1 VRTSVPLVALLGAVA
16 CLPGAALG
24 AEPPPPATGLTIAP
38 SLGGGAEVGTDDA
51 EGVAEVEIL
60 AGWEAGHARPELGL
74 VLQVAPGT
82 SAALRPGVRYL
93 FPDAPFQLRGALD
106 WSHASGSWAF
116 RWLLVGGAA
125 EIRLTSVLG
134 AFAGADLGIPFT
146 ADAGLGLLVRAG
158 FAFRF

>member
-1 VRTSVPLVALLGAVA
+1 VRTTLAHAALLGVLV
-16 CLPGAALG
+16 CLPVEARA
-24 AEPPPPATGLTIAP
+24 AEPSRPATGLTIAP
-38 SLGGGAEVGTDDA
+38 SLGGGTEIGTSDA

-60 AGWEAGHARPELGL
+60 AGWEAGLVRPELGL

-125 EIRLTSVLG
+125 ELRLTSVLG